1 MRLQGNIIKD
11 PWRRNIL
18 SEPKQHDIDAKV
30 KQETGRLAL
39 KLNRLEMALNEL
51 AKTVNSALYQ
61 KEKRLNDAEREN
73 ADLRGRMG
81 RMEQALNDIIANPT
95 PKISDP
101 FEVKDES
108 EKIEIGVGESG
119 E

>member
-1 MRLQGNIIKD
+1 M
-11 PWRRNIL
+11 
-18 SEPKQHDIDAKV
+18 SEPKQQDIDGKV

-61 KEKRLNDAEREN
+61 KEKRLNDVEREN

-81 RMEQALNDIIANPT
+81 RMEQALNDILAR
-95 PKISDP
+95 PKTKTSDP
-101 FEVKDES
+101 IKDES
-108 EKIEIGVGESG
+108 EKIEIELVKLDYFKPRMGNC
-119 E
+119 

>member
-1 MRLQGNIIKD
+1 MMKD

-18 SEPKQHDIDAKV
+18 SEPKQQDMDAKV

-39 KLNRLEMALNEL
+39 KLNRLEMAVNEFVR
-51 AKTVNSALYQ
+51 TVNVALYQ
-61 KEKRLNDAEREN
+61 KEKRLNDVEREN

-95 PKISDP
+95 PKTSDP
-101 FEVKDES
+101 IKDES

>member
-1 MRLQGNIIKD
+1 
-11 PWRRNIL
+11 L

-81 RMEQALNDIIANPT
+81 RMEQALNDIIANLT
-95 PKISDP
+95 PKTSDHI
-101 FEVKDES
+101 KDES
-108 EKIEIGVGESG
+108 EKIEIGVE